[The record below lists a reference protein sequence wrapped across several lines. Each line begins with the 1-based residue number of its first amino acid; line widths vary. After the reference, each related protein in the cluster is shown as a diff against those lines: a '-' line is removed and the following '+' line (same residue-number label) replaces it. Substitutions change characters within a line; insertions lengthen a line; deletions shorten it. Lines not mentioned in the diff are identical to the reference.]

1 MRAAVDEPPQV
12 RLGAPGLLDATERL
26 AVPEE
31 EVAREDRGRAAL
43 QQQAPGLLGLLVT
56 GQFAM
61 GAAIYD
67 AMQTTVEVS
76 TSHASFFI
84 QNMAAILVEKRMAL
98 AVYRPAAF
106 IYGSF

>member
-1 MRAAVDEPPQV
+1 MRAAVDEAPQV

-56 GQFAM
+56 AQRVVRQAEPVPSPGLQRRRR
-61 GAAIYD
+61 GPRED
-67 AMQTTVEVS
+67 A
-76 TSHASFFI
+76 
-84 QNMAAILVEKRMAL
+84 
-98 AVYRPAAF
+98 
-106 IYGSF
+106 G